1 MLSGSGRYMTIG
13 IRRAREEEAESCW
26 RIRNLAIVGQCQA
39 CYPLS
44 AITAWTP
51 ETMPQDYRQAI
62 RQNPFYVAETPQGQ
76 LLATGYLDVAR
87 QRVEAMFTLPEA
99 MRQGLATR
107 IMTCIKQEALTRGL
121 RSIALSSTP
130 NAQGFYLK
138 QGFQTVRNASHF
150 SPAADYTFDCVEMV
164 YRLD

>member
-1 MLSGSGRYMTIG
+1 
-13 IRRAREEEAESCW
+13 
-26 RIRNLAIVGQCQA
+26 
-39 CYPLS
+39 
-44 AITAWTP
+44 
-51 ETMPQDYRQAI
+51 MPQDYRQAI

-76 LLATGYLDVAR
+76 LLATGYLDLAR

-99 MRQGLATR
+99 MRQGLAAR

-121 RSIALSSTP
+121 RSVALSSTP

-138 QGFQTVRNASHF
+138 QGFQTVRNASHY